1 MKWDESNF
9 LNVHRKR
16 NSVADAERKKDHSED
31 PRNPFESDFGRVI
44 FSPACRRL
52 HDKTQVFPL
61 TTDDNIHSRLTHS
74 MEVMNIGL
82 SFAINLCENTSFQE
96 RTGLSN
102 YNIIRKISPI
112 LKTSCL
118 VHDIGNPPFGHF
130 GEEVIQD
137 YFTQILSGL
146 DSEFPDEGKQ
156 SAPHALSKYIISG
169 LKEVDVETD
178 DKIEESLKLFL
189 KDSSARCDYTEFD
202 GNAEGFRVLTKL
214 QYLGDLKGLNLTYGT
229 LASTL
234 KYPNFEKKDKKG
246 PIAIHKHGI
255 FHTEKALM
263 EDIVNTC
270 NLKDEDG
277 NIIRHPLSF
286 LMEAADSICYYLM
299 DIEDAVQKH
308 WIKLT
313 DVEKAVNDKLE
324 EKDKERINEY
334 FNRFK
339 GANPSHHKEWV
350 SYRTALLTYLMG
362 VATNNFVNKLEE
374 IECGKY
380 NCELIEDGDDLYE
393 VLREISQKKILAER
407 EITSLELTGQAVI
420 TGIFDAYIKLLFHP
434 NKSFRKR
441 GKSQISRSI
450 FMTTLHEYYEK
461 HKEDDY
467 YKKKYH
473 GEDNLEK
480 LYEEFDVADFTVE
493 ERFRIIRDFVACMT
507 DKFAVKHYQKLS
519 GQKI

>member
-1 MKWDESNF
+1 MKWNGRNF
-9 LNVHRKR
+9 LNEQR
-16 NSVADAERKKDHSED
+16 NRVSVADAERKKEPSDD

-96 RTGLSN
+96 HTGLSN
-102 YNIIRKISPI
+102 YEIIRKISPI

-137 YFTQILSGL
+137 YFTQLLSGL
-146 DSEFPDEGKQ
+146 DSELQDEKGRDE
-156 SAPHALSKYIISG
+156 PHALSKYIICG
-169 LKEVDVETD
+169 IAEDHKN
-178 DKIEESLKLFL
+178 SLKNFL
-189 KDSSARCDYTEFD
+189 KDSPARCDYTEFD

-214 QYLGDLKGLNLTYGT
+214 QYLGDLKGLNLTYAT

-234 KYPNFEKKDKKG
+234 KYPNYGKKDKNG
-246 PIAIHKHGI
+246 RIAVHKHGI
-255 FHTEKALM
+255 FHTEKDLVENIADM
-263 EDIVNTC
+263 C
-270 NLKDEDG
+270 NLKDKDG

-308 WIKLT
+308 WIELK
-313 DVEKAVNDKLE
+313 DVKATVN
-324 EKDKERINEY
+324 KELPRKSIKRINEY

-339 GANPSHHKEWV
+339 GKNPSNQKEWV
-350 SYRTALLTYLMG
+350 SYRTALLTYLMA
-362 VATNNFVNKLEE
+362 VATTNFVRRLKE
-374 IECGKY
+374 IEKGEY
-380 NCELIEDGDDLYE
+380 NNELIEDGDKLYK
-393 VLREISQKKILAER
+393 VLKKISVENILAKR

-434 NKSFRKR
+434 NKSFRER

-461 HKEDDY
+461 HKDDDF
-467 YKKKYH
+467 YKEKYK
-473 GEDNLEK
+473 GEKDLEK
-480 LYEEFDVADFTVE
+480 LYGEFDVADFTVE

>member
-1 MKWDESNF
+1 MKWSEHNF
-9 LNVHRKR
+9 LNAQRKR
-16 NSVADAERKKDHSED
+16 ASDADKIRQEKPSGD

-52 HDKTQVFPL
+52 HDKTQVFPM

-82 SFAINLCENTSFQE
+82 SFAINLCENKSFQDKTE
-96 RTGLSN
+96 LSN
-102 YNIIRKISPI
+102 YEIIRKISPI

-137 YFTQILSGL
+137 YFAQLLSGL
-146 DSEFPDEGKQ
+146 DFEMAVDKKLGDSHP
-156 SAPHALSKYIISG
+156 LSRYIISG
-169 LKEVDVETD
+169 LREVDVETD
-178 DKIEESLKLFL
+178 DKIEDLRQFL
-189 KDSSARCDYTEFD
+189 GNLSARCDYTEFD

-214 QYLGDLKGLNLTYGT
+214 QYLGDLKGLNLTYAT

-234 KYPNFEKKDKKG
+234 KYPNFGKKEKRG
-246 PIAIHKHGI
+246 RIAVHKHGI
-255 FHTEKALM
+255 FHTEKDLVENIAN
-263 EDIVNTC
+263 VC
-270 NLKDEDG
+270 NLRDKDV

-308 WIKLT
+308 WITLA
-313 DVEKAVNDKLE
+313 DVKKAIDDNLE
-324 EKDKERINEY
+324 EERTKCIDEY

-339 GANPSHHKEWV
+339 GENPSIQKEWV

-374 IECGKY
+374 IENGKY
-380 NCELIEDGDDLYE
+380 NCELIEDNDNLYK
-393 VLREISQKKILAER
+393 VLRDISQKKILAER

-461 HKEDDY
+461 HKEDDFF
-467 YKKKYH
+467 KKKYN
-473 GEDNLEK
+473 GEKNLEK
-480 LYEEFDVADFTVE
+480 LYGKFDVADFTVE
-493 ERFRIIRDFVACMT
+493 ERFRIVRDFVACMT

>member
-1 MKWDESNF
+1 MKWSEHNF
-9 LNVHRKR
+9 LNAQRKR
-16 NSVADAERKKDHSED
+16 ASDADKIRQEKPSGD

-96 RTGLSN
+96 HTGLSN
-102 YNIIRKISPI
+102 YEIIRKISPI

-137 YFTQILSGL
+137 YFTQLLSGL
-146 DSEFPDEGKQ
+146 DSELQEEKGKDE
-156 SAPHALSKYIISG
+156 PYALSKYIIRG
-169 LKEVDVETD
+169 INDEQKD
-178 DKIEESLKLFL
+178 SLKNFL
-189 KDSSARCDYTEFD
+189 KDSSVRCDYTEFD

-214 QYLGDLKGLNLTYGT
+214 QYLGDLKGLNLTYAT

-234 KYPNFEKKDKKG
+234 KYPNFDNKDKKG
-246 PIAIHKHGI
+246 RIAIHKHGI
-255 FHTEKALM
+255 FHTEKDLVENIAD
-263 EDIVNTC
+263 EC
-270 NLKDEDG
+270 NLKDKDG

-313 DVEKAVNDKLE
+313 DVEKAVNDKLA
-324 EKDKERINEY
+324 EKDRERISEY
-334 FNRFK
+334 YNRFK
-339 GANPSHHKEWV
+339 GEDPSNQKEWV

-362 VATNNFVNKLEE
+362 VATNNFVDKLEE
-374 IECGKY
+374 IESGKY
-380 NCELIEDGDDLYE
+380 NYELIEDRDNLYE

-420 TGIFDAYIKLLFHP
+420 TGIFDAYIKLLFHS

-450 FMTTLHEYYEK
+450 FMTTLHEYYENN
-461 HKEDDY
+461 KEKDSFKAK
-467 YKKKYH
+467 YKNVKNP
-473 GEDNLEK
+473 ED
-480 LYEEFDVADFTVE
+480 LYEKFDVADFTVE